1 MQPDRRQRDRAAL
14 GDMLDAMRVASE
26 HVAGLRKET
35 AGEAPHPRDACL
47 YRILVLG
54 EAATRIS
61 VELQNEH
68 SEVPWCDIIGM
79 RNVPIHGYEKVNWDV
94 VWGAV
99 QEDFPRLR
107 NQIAA
112 ILRELE

>member
-1 MQPDRRQRDRAAL
+1 MRPDRRQRDQAAL
-14 GDMLDAMRVASE
+14 RDMLSAMRVAAE

-54 EAATRIS
+54 EAATRVS
-61 VELQNEH
+61 VELQRERP
-68 SEVPWCDIIGM
+68 EVPWADIVGM
-79 RNVPIHGYEKVNWDV
+79 RNVLIHGYEKVNWDV

-107 NQIAA
+107 EQIES